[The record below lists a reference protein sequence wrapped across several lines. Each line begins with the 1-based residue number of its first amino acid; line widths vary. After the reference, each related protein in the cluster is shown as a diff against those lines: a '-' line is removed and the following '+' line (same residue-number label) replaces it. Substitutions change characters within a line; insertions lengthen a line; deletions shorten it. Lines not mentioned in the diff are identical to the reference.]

1 MGQAMTELLTE
12 PMTKPAP
19 LDILRRSAP
28 AWARFKRLM
37 LFMVVLTLA
46 VVGIALALFYREFGL
61 ISIHFYI
68 ATGLG
73 VFFAMMLTAGLMG
86 LAFLSNASG
95 HDAAMGNADD
105 RQSAD
110 QAGGGESR

>member
-1 MGQAMTELLTE
+1 MAEPKTE
-12 PMTKPAP
+12 PSP
-19 LDILRRSAP
+19 LDTLRRSPA

-46 VVGIALALFYREFGL
+46 VVGIALGLFYREFGL

-95 HDAAMGNADD
+95 HDAAMGAAQDPHNAD
-105 RQSAD
+105 QE
-110 QAGGGESR
+110 GGGESR

>member
-1 MGQAMTELLTE
+1 MGQAMTE
-12 PMTKPAP
+12 PATTSSP
-19 LDILRRSAP
+19 RDILRRSAA

-46 VVGIALALFYREFGL
+46 VVGIALALFYREFGM

-95 HDAAMGNADD
+95 HDAELGNAEDW
-105 RQSAD
+105 QSAD
-110 QAGGGESR
+110 QAEGDESR